1 MGETRQ
7 RSRIWMQRGGGEM
20 SDEIVVEL
28 AALLQVSQ
36 PSPCERS
43 SLAYES
49 GQKVCFELEVKD
61 IKFQGEV

>member
-1 MGETRQ
+1 
-7 RSRIWMQRGGGEM
+7 M